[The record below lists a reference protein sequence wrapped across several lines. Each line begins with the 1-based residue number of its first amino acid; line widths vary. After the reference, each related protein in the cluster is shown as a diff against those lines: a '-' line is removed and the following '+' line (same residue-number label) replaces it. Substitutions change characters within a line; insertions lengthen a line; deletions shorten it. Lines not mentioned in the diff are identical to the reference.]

1 MNYSDQDIESAVAA
15 GIITPEAALA
25 LREHVS
31 AQALTTPANEENFRL
46 VSGFNDIFVA
56 IAAIIML
63 FAMWW
68 IGNSLQTNFH
78 DYSGPS
84 SSEGSDREYGRFKAI
99 GGLLCA
105 GTAWLLAEFFS
116 RKRKMALPSIVLLLA
131 MLIGLFTGV
140 SYYFF
145 DLDYTQYGRVYNSYL
160 GDADYAQWRA
170 QTVRENGIYFF
181 AAFCSA
187 VVSFAFWRRFRV
199 PISVAA
205 TTGMA
210 ALALLFGI
218 FYLAKINEWMGIAP
232 LLIAMVAGIGIFAY
246 AMWWDVGDRE
256 RKTQRSDIAF
266 WLHMIAA
273 PMIAHALFGLLGVS
287 EGQDVSMGTVIAVVC
302 LYGFFALVAIAV
314 DRRALLVS
322 ALAYVL
328 IALTALFRTFGM
340 IELSMALTAL
350 IIGSALLLLS
360 AFWAP
365 IRKRVLNLL
374 PVQIAERLPIAA

>member
-1 MNYSDQDIESAVAA
+1 MAYTDQDIDSAVSA
-15 GIITPEAALA
+15 GILSADT
-25 LREHVS
+25 
-31 AQALTTPANEENFRL
+31 AQALRKHIIAQGQNESVNEENFRL

-68 IGNSLQTNFH
+68 IGNSLQADLF
-78 DYSGPS
+78 DYSGRGPF
-84 SSEGSDREYGRFKAI
+84 GDSDHDVRYKAM
-99 GGLLCA
+99 GGFFCA

-116 RKRKMALPSIVLLLA
+116 GKRKQALPSIVLLLA
-131 MLIGLFTGV
+131 MVIGLFFGI
-140 SYYFF
+140 SYYFH
-145 DLDYTQYGRVYNSYL
+145 DVEYTQYGRLSSWDESNEEKRAL
-160 GDADYAQWRA
+160 LA
-170 QTVRENGIYFF
+170 QTVREHGHYAVAALGSSL
-181 AAFCSA
+181 AAFA
-187 VVSFAFWRRFRV
+187 YWRRFRV

-210 ALALLFGI
+210 AISVLFAILYIANIDKLMGLVALI
-218 FYLAKINEWMGIAP
+218 
-232 LLIAMVAGIGIFAY
+232 IAMVAGIAIFAY
-246 AMWWDVGDRE
+246 AMWWDISDRE

-287 EGQDVSMGTVIAVVC
+287 DGENVSVAIIFAVLG
-302 LYGFFALVAIAV
+302 LYALFAMVAIAV

-328 IALTALFRTFGM
+328 IALTALFRNFGVV
-340 IELSMALTAL
+340 ELSVALTAL
-350 IIGSALLLLS
+350 VIGSALLLLS

-365 IRKRVLNLL
+365 IRKRVLKLL
-374 PVQIAERLPIAA
+374 PLLIAEKLPVVA